1 MTRTVHAPHITM
13 LSPQEM
19 DKRRAAFN
27 KALASLQANGIT
39 FTADDHALAERYI
52 RGELSIQQIIQQL
65 AAEDSPSSPAPA
77 PSTSTSAV
85 APATDGPDSAGAPRA
100 ATSHMRIS

>member
-1 MTRTVHAPHITM
+1 MTQTVHAPHITM

-65 AAEDSPSSPAPA
+65 AAEASPSPA

-85 APATDGPDSAGAPRA
+85 APATDGPASADAPHA
-100 ATSHMRIS
+100 ASSRTRIS